1 MCVLHRIRSLQGSGP
16 NCLPVRGDH
25 LPKDVRGVRVYCD
38 GKPSGCVSDNQLF
51 IEITDPGREFMPDSK
66 TAPPYEGA
74 KPCFLIE
81 EPDDTEFL
89 RDLVTI
95 TCAALPA
102 PKPGGERN
110 RRTGE

>member
-1 MCVLHRIRSLQGSGP
+1 M
-16 NCLPVRGDH
+16 
-25 LPKDVRGVRVYCD
+25 
-38 GKPSGCVSDNQLF
+38 SDNRF
-51 IEITDPGREFMPDSK
+51 PVKITKPEKEFRTDSR

-102 PKPGGERN
+102 PKPGKTGS